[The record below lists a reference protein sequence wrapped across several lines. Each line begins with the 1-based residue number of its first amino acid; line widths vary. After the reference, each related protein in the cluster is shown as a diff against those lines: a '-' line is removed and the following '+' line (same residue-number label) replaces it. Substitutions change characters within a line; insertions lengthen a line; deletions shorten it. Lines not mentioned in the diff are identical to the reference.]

1 MPSSL
6 ATAHEVTTGLGTSVA
21 TEPPRVAEVV
31 VYTCT
36 ALALDRILSMRTGGS
51 MTPLYA
57 SPFLPSLRP
66 HHRFCLFSSAD
77 VQPFVPQLLDVLLA
91 AQNSPEHT
99 VENDFLSCVVRVPS
113 AHCVLCLI
121 GVLPRSC
128 ESFHHYETS
137 ARWGVR
143 QRSVEARRHPTRS
156 RPKSEYPQL

>member
-1 MPSSL
+1 
-6 ATAHEVTTGLGTSVA
+6 
-21 TEPPRVAEVV
+21 
-31 VYTCT
+31 
-36 ALALDRILSMRTGGS
+36 

-57 SPFLPSLRP
+57 SPSLPSLRP
-66 HHRFCLFSSAD
+66 HHQFCRFSSVD

-156 RPKSEYPQL
+156 RPKSEYPQLDQYVFERISCLVWFICTTVLDTVSDSIAVFEFALFPPFT